1 MAATD
6 MAATDTGRADKSNR
20 SGSDLV
26 EGFSSLTL
34 VRQIGLMLGLAA
46 SVALGFAVVLWSQEK
61 DYRPLYG
68 SLDRLDS
75 AEVISILEQN
85 TITYKIEPSTGA
97 LLVPS
102 DD

>member
-1 MAATD
+1 MAATN
-6 MAATDTGRADKSNR
+6 MAATGDGALNKSSRAGN
-20 SGSDLV
+20 DLV
-26 EGFSSLTL
+26 EGFSNLTL
-34 VRQIGLMLGLAA
+34 ARQIGLMLGLAA

-68 SLDRLDS
+68 SLDQLDS
-75 AEVISILEQN
+75 SEVISVLEQN

-102 DD
+102 